1 MGRSSAIFNSLMD
14 FGAMAGPYGLGLMAN
29 ASGYGPMFWTSAAI
43 ALGTAGYYVPQDAG
57 RENALAELF
66 WVAGACVRR

>member
-29 ASGYGPMFWTSAAI
+29 ASGYGPMFWASAAI
-43 ALGTAGYYVPQDAG
+43 ALGAAGYYYLGIRQ
-57 RENALAELF
+57 EN
-66 WVAGACVRR
+66 GTR